1 MPTLPAAPAA
11 AAGGLRRPPRALPG
25 APRDLGSWPGSASL
39 RCRPRPRPVLPGR
52 TGREPPVS
60 RGNRPLPAR
69 RGRTAASADSGRV
82 GASEGWGPARG
93 IERPGSCHF
102 WLRDS
107 QSSALLLGLA
117 PRTWWGGEE
126 DERGLRAGTWSREGL
141 ARNGPRHGRGCGHRR
156 PAAPDRREGPAL
168 RRRGRAG
175 PGHFAGGSDSQSRAD
190 PASPLEGFPATFPTA
205 RRLPSV
211 TKFSP
216 CVFSRIGL

>member
-1 MPTLPAAPAA
+1 M
-11 AAGGLRRPPRALPG
+11 
-25 APRDLGSWPGSASL
+25 SWTGSASH
-39 RCRPRPRPVLPGR
+39 RCRHRPRLVLPGR

-82 GASEGWGPARG
+82 RASEGWGTARG

-117 PRTWWGGEE
+117 PRTWWGR
-126 DERGLRAGTWSREGL
+126 RGRREGSPGPGTWSRECL
-141 ARNGPRHGRGCGHRR
+141 ARNGPRRGRGCGHRR

-168 RRRGRAG
+168 RRRGLAG
-175 PGHFAGGSDSQSRAD
+175 PGHFVGGSDSQSRAD
-190 PASPLEGFPATFPTA
+190 PALPLEGFPGHLPYGSPTSL
-205 RRLPSV
+205 RDE
-211 TKFSP
+211 
-216 CVFSRIGL
+216 VFSLCFL